1 MKMEE
6 NQTENRTLADYFWIG
21 ARGFAMGASDIVPG
35 VSGGTMAFILGIY
48 DELIDAIHSIDIGF
62 IRKVFAFKWREAFSN
77 TPWQFLLALGLG
89 IATAVLTLS
98 NGLHWALET
107 HPILVWSFFFGLIVS
122 SIIVIRNRVQHWNFL
137 NIFAAFAAA
146 VGAYI
151 LVGLTPSET
160 PHTPPLLFLS
170 GAIAIC
176 AMILPG
182 ISGAF
187 ILVLLGKYSFVLGA
201 VKSFDLLTIMLVG
214 LGAVVGLLSFAR
226 LLRWTLNKNHDL
238 VVAILTGFMAGS
250 LRKVWPWKSF
260 ETISETFIKE
270 TNMFPSAFTLE
281 EGLALFLM
289 VAGMT
294 TVLFIER
301 YANN

>member
-1 MKMEE
+1 MEE
-6 NQTENRTLADYFWIG
+6 NKTENRTSADYFLISV
-21 ARGFAMGASDIVPG
+21 RGFAMGASDIVPG

-48 DELIDAIHSIDIGF
+48 DELIDAIHSIDTGF
-62 IRKVFAFKWREAFSN
+62 IRKLFALKWRDAFSSI
-77 TPWQFLLALGLG
+77 PWQFLLALGLG
-89 IATAVLTLS
+89 VVTAVLTLS

-122 SIIVIRNRVQHWNFL
+122 SIIVIRNRVQHWSVL
-137 NIFAAFAAA
+137 NVFAALAAA

-214 LGAVVGLLSFAR
+214 LGAVVGLISFAR
-226 LLRWTLNKNHDL
+226 LLRWTLKTNHDL
-238 VVAILTGFMAGS
+238 VVAVLTGFMAGS

-260 ETISETFIKE
+260 ETLGETYVKE
-270 TNMFPSAFTLE
+270 VNMLPSVFTLE

-289 VAGMT
+289 IAGMT
-294 TVLFIER
+294 TVLFVER
-301 YANN
+301 YASN